1 VRYLPDWAPGAG
13 FKTTAGRYAA
23 VLSEC
28 ADRPYEFVKHQM
40 AAKRHN
46 PSFLSQCIDSSGDDA
61 QLDFIHK
68 YAAVSLYLG
77 GADTVSVVVAIHSH
91 RLTDI

>member
-1 VRYLPDWAPGAG
+1 M
-13 FKTTAGRYAA
+13 
-23 VLSEC
+23 SE
-28 ADRPYEFVKHQM
+28 
-40 AAKRHN
+40 KRHS

-77 GADTVSVVVAIHSH
+77 GADTVSVIDTARRMIG
-91 RLTDI
+91 